1 MDVISQAVIGACA
14 AQAVVGHRLPRSAWL
29 VGAAAGLL
37 PDADVLLRSP
47 GDPLGGLLWHRHFT
61 HALVVAP
68 LLGLAVAGIF
78 ALLPRFRS
86 HFAPLAI
93 GAIAATLTHAPLDA
107 ATSYGT
113 HLWWPFTEA
122 RTAWDLLP
130 ILDPAIT
137 LPAVLLSAIAAWR
150 SHRAARIADRS
161 GAIRIEG
168 GAGRLV
174 ALLGLLW
181 FVAAAGLGFVQ
192 RQAVQEVQSTLASQR
207 GHTIIEGR
215 SRVMPQPLSLI
226 LWRSIYEFRDP
237 TTGAIHIQTD
247 FVRVPHW
254 PYSLAEGDRGEVQV
268 LRGGAVARLDF
279 ATLLRRADLDRDADP
294 SIERTFA
301 DFAFFADGFVTLSGS
316 RPLFVGD
323 MRYAIGPDSEP
334 LWGLRVPS
342 IGIPDS
348 DLMMVQRMGRSDEPG
363 GRSRASELWA
373 ALTGTDA
380 RLTRP

>member
-1 MDVISQAVIGACA
+1 MDVLSQAVIGACA
-14 AQAVVGHRLPRSAWL
+14 AQAAVGHRLPRSAWL
-29 VGAAAGLL
+29 IGAAAGLL

-61 HALVVAP
+61 HALLVAP
-68 LLGLAVAGIF
+68 LLGCVVAGIF
-78 ALLPRFRS
+78 ALLPRYRG
-86 HFAPLAI
+86 HLAPLTV

-137 LPAVLLSAIAAWR
+137 VPALIFSAIAAWR
-150 SHRAARIADRS
+150 SHRAARAAETI
-161 GAIRIEG
+161 GAKRIEG

-174 ALLGLLW
+174 ALAGFLW

-192 RQAVQEVQSTLASQR
+192 RERVAEVQKTLASQR
-207 GHTIIEGR
+207 GHTIIDGR
-215 SRVMPQPLSLI
+215 SRIMPQPLSLI
-226 LWRSIYEFRDP
+226 LWRSIYEYRDSA
-237 TTGAIHIQTD
+237 TGAIRIQTD
-247 FVRVPHW
+247 FVRAPHW
-254 PYSLAEGDRGEVQV
+254 PYSLAEGERGGVQV
-268 LRGGAVARLDF
+268 LRGGSVERLEYAALARRF
-279 ATLLRRADLDRDADP
+279 DLDREADP
-294 SIERTFA
+294 RIEQTFR

-334 LWGLRVPS
+334 LWGLRLPS
-342 IGIPDS
+342 IGVADS
-348 DLMMVQRMGRSDEPG
+348 DLRMVQRMGRSDEPG

-373 ALTGTDA
+373 ALTGTDP